1 MADMN
6 EALGRELGWDDQIE
20 NDGADYEP
28 LPDGEYDF
36 EVRTMERGR
45 FAGSDKMAACN
56 KATIDGI
63 IKDAEGKEHH
73 VYDDLILNSKM
84 EWKLCQFFLC
94 IGQRAK
100 GEKLKPRWNEVV
112 GSTGRF
118 KIYLNEYTDRNGKPR
133 RNNKVDEYLAPQPK
147 QFKAGDF

>member
-1 MADMN
+1 MSDMN

-20 NDGADYEP
+20 NDGADFEP

-56 KATIDGI
+56 KATIEYVV
-63 IKDAEGKEHH
+63 KDAEGNEHH
-73 VYDDLILNSKM
+73 VFDDLLLNSKM

-118 KIYLNEYTDRNGKPR
+118 RIYLNEYTDKNGKPR

>member
-56 KATIDGI
+56 KATIDCI

-73 VYDDLILNSKM
+73 VHDDLILNSKM

-118 KIYLNEYTDRNGKPR
+118 KIYLNEYTDKNGKPR

>member
-56 KATIDGI
+56 KATIDCI
-63 IKDAEGKEHH
+63 VKDAEGKEHH

>member
-56 KATIDGI
+56 KATIDCI

-118 KIYLNEYTDRNGKPR
+118 KIYLNEYTDKNGKPR
-133 RNNKVDEYLAPQPK
+133 RNNKVDEYLSLIHI
-147 QFKAGDF
+147 

>member
-45 FAGSDKMAACN
+45 FAGSDNMAACY
-56 KATIDGI
+56 KATIDCI

-84 EWKLCQFFLC
+84 EW
-94 IGQRAK
+94 
-100 GEKLKPRWNEVV
+100 
-112 GSTGRF
+112 
-118 KIYLNEYTDRNGKPR
+118 
-133 RNNKVDEYLAPQPK
+133 
-147 QFKAGDF
+147 

>member
-20 NDGADYEP
+20 NDGADFEP

-56 KATIDGI
+56 KATIDCI

-118 KIYLNEYTDRNGKPR
+118 KIYLNEYTDKNGKPR
-133 RNNKVDEYLAPQPK
+133 RNNKVDEYLCAAAEAVQ
-147 QFKAGDF
+147 GW

>member
-20 NDGADYEP
+20 NDGADFEP
-28 LPDGEYDF
+28 LPDGEYGF

-56 KATIDGI
+56 KATIDCI

-118 KIYLNEYTDRNGKPR
+118 KIYLNEYTDKNGKPR

>member
-20 NDGADYEP
+20 NDGADFEP
-28 LPDGEYDF
+28 LPDGEYSF

-56 KATIDGI
+56 KATIDCI

-118 KIYLNEYTDRNGKPR
+118 KIYLNEYTDKNGKPR

>member
-1 MADMN
+1 MSDIN
-6 EALGRELGWDDQIE
+6 EALGRELNWDDQIE

-36 EVRTMERGR
+36 EIRTMERGR

-56 KATIDGI
+56 KATIDCI
-63 IKDAEGKEHH
+63 IKDAGGKEHH

-100 GEKLKPRWNEVV
+100 GEKLRPRWNEVV

-118 KIYLNEYTDRNGKPR
+118 RVYLNEYTDRNGKPR
-133 RNNKVDEYLAPQPK
+133 RNNKVDEYLAPRPK

>member
-20 NDGADYEP
+20 NDGADFEP

-56 KATIDGI
+56 KATIDCI

-118 KIYLNEYTDRNGKPR
+118 KIYLNESTDKNGKPR

>member
-6 EALGRELGWDDQIE
+6 EALGRELGWDEQIE

-45 FAGSDKMAACN
+45 FAGSDKMVACN
-56 KATIDGI
+56 KATIDCI
-63 IKDAEGKEHH
+63 IKDADGKEHH

-118 KIYLNEYTDRNGKPR
+118 KIYLNEYTDKNGKPR

>member
-56 KATIDGI
+56 KATIDYI

-118 KIYLNEYTDRNGKPR
+118 KIYLNEYTDKNGKPR

>member
-1 MADMN
+1 MSDMN

-20 NDGADYEP
+20 NDGADFEP

-56 KATIDGI
+56 KATIDCVV
-63 IKDAEGKEHH
+63 KDAEGNEHH
-73 VYDDLILNSKM
+73 VFDDLLLNSKM

-118 KIYLNEYTDRNGKPR
+118 RIYLNEYTDRNGKPR

-147 QFKAGDF
+147 QFKAGVF

>member
-56 KATIDGI
+56 KATIDCI

-133 RNNKVDEYLAPQPK
+133 RNNKVDEYLAPHPK
-147 QFKAGDF
+147 QFKAADF